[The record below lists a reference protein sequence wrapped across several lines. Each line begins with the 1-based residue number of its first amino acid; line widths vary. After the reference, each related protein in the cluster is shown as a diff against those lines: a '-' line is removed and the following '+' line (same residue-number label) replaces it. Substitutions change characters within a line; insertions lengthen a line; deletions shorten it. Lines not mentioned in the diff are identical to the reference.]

1 MASALPENLATLFS
15 IPTVPTSVLD
25 SVDSVTSRLI
35 FFHVMGLLNF
45 MTGLLTGVYAG
56 IYASQNYNVPALPA
70 PANIVERVKKFL
82 DENKKE

>member
-1 MASALPENLATLFS
+1 
-15 IPTVPTSVLD
+15 
-25 SVDSVTSRLI
+25 
-35 FFHVMGLLNF
+35 MGLLNF

-82 DENKKE
+82 DDNKKE

>member
-1 MASALPENLATLFS
+1 M
-15 IPTVPTSVLD
+15 
-25 SVDSVTSRLI
+25 TSRLI